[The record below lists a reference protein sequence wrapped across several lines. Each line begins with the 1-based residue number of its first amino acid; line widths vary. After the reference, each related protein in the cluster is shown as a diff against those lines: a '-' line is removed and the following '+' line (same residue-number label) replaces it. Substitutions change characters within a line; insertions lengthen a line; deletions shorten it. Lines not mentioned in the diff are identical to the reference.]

1 MGIGW
6 NFPNNNCGQTR
17 GISDAGIETFN
28 GTEIQSLAREICQN
42 SLDAIDE
49 NKDNVF
55 VEFTRYI
62 ENSKNIPGYEY
73 YSNCID
79 KAYNY
84 WSSQNNQKATDYL
97 KKAKDQLSAE
107 KTSILRVSDF
117 NTTGLL
123 NPYGFG
129 NDGWNSLTKID
140 GGSTKSGDKAGAFGI
155 GKNAPFCNSFYRL
168 VFYRTLNKNNEIA
181 AQGISRFISFP
192 EKFDTEKDIR
202 KTMTTGFGYY
212 GDTDE
217 NMPIPKI
224 QHLEN
229 LCKRTEIGTDVFIY
243 GFNANPLWEK
253 DVICELLE
261 NFMMSIYDNK
271 LYVKVQAQRIID
283 SSNLDYYMEKYKKD
297 IKKSYPFYQ
306 TLTSKN
312 SKVFEKDFHGMG
324 TLKLKVLVDY
334 NEKLNRKVLITR
346 TSGMKIFAMD
356 RITRNIP
363 FSGILKMEGEELN
376 AFFREMETPAHDKWE
391 AGRYTKD
398 KKLAKVYLKELKDW
412 ITDTILSLSLDFDSE
427 EVDVDGL
434 GGILKKNNVEMQ
446 GNENSNK
453 ESLEI
458 NICELEVHQRDKKS
472 KKGGLYTP
480 NGEKNKGKGG
490 GKKPPRTRTK
500 TTPGTLD
507 PEGEKGGSHV
517 RHEGDGKRSYN
528 KGNYRANPDEYG
540 DDFAHIPGENGSF
553 IGDDEYNL
561 EDEESTKNNSNYIYT
576 ELNKVRVIKVS
587 ENEYKVSLTSPKSI
601 KKGFIEIVTIGENGK
616 ASKLKIK
623 NARKLSG
630 CSSITKAYNK
640 IYFENIEK
648 DKKIAF
654 EFSLFDNRDYAM
666 EVNVYEDK

>member
-62 ENSKNIPGYEY
+62 ENTDNIPGYEF
-73 YSNCID
+73 YSSCID

-97 KKAKDQLSAE
+97 KKAKDQLATK
-107 KTSILRVSDF
+107 KTFILRVSDF

-123 NPYGFG
+123 NPYGSG
-129 NDGWNSLTKID
+129 NDGWNSLTKVD

-155 GKNAPFCNSFYRL
+155 GKNAPFCNSYYRL
-168 VFYRTLNKNNEIA
+168 VFYRTLNKNNERA

-192 EKFDTEKDIR
+192 EKCDTEKNIR

-212 GDTDE
+212 GDTEE
-217 NMPIPKI
+217 NTPIPQI

-229 LCKRTEIGTDVFIY
+229 LCKRTEVGTDVFIY
-243 GFNANPLWEK
+243 GFNANPAWEK
-253 DVICELLE
+253 DAICELLE
-261 NFMMSIYDNK
+261 NFMMSIHDDK
-271 LYVKVQAQRIID
+271 LSVKVQSQKIID
-283 SSNLDYYMEKYKKD
+283 SSNLDYYMEIYKKD
-297 IKKSYPFYQ
+297 INKSYPFYQ
-306 TLTSKN
+306 ALTSKN
-312 SKVFEKDFHGMG
+312 SKVFERDFHGMG

-363 FSGILKMEGEELN
+363 FSGILKMEGEKLN

-398 KKLAKVYLKELKDW
+398 KKLAQTYLKELKEW
-412 ITDTILSLSLDFDSE
+412 ITDTVLSLSRDFDSE

-434 GGILKKNNVEMQ
+434 GGILQKNNLEMQ
-446 GNENSNK
+446 GNENSDK

-458 NICELEVHQRDKKS
+458 NICELEVHQRDKKT

-480 NGEKNKGKGG
+480 NGEKIKGKDGER
-490 GKKPPRTRTK
+490 KPPRVRTVS
-500 TTPGTLD
+500 TPGTLD
-507 PEGEKGGSHV
+507 PEGEKGGSHI
-517 RHEGDGKRSYN
+517 RHEGDGGKKYTR
-528 KGNYRANPDEYG
+528 GNYRANPDENG
-540 DDFAHIPGENGSF
+540 DDFAQIPEENGSF
-553 IGDDEYNL
+553 VG
-561 EDEESTKNNSNYIYT
+561 DEEGSIDGEEITKNNSKYIYT
-576 ELNKVRVIKVS
+576 ELNKVRVIKVA
-587 ENEYKVSLTSPKSI
+587 EDEYKVSLTSPKSI

-623 NARKLSG
+623 DARKLSG
-630 CSSITKAYNK
+630 CSSIVKSYNK
-640 IYFENIEK
+640 IYFKNIER
-648 DKKIAF
+648 DKKVAF